1 MGCLNRVQLLGNVG
15 QEPRVQHLQS
25 GNKCATFSMAT
36 SEPAYTLQNG
46 TQVPE
51 RTEWHNVVA
60 WGRLAEIVEQYLPKG
75 SQVYVEGKMRTRKY
89 TGSDNIERYTTEV
102 VAEQIILLR
111 GTTPQQHGA
120 NSGSVSPQN
129 VQSGTTYQ
137 PTAQSMTQGT
147 TEGKN
152 EEEMPF

>member
-15 QEPRVQHLQS
+15 QEPRVQQLQS

-60 WGRLAEIVEQYLPKG
+60 WGRLADIVEQYLPKG
-75 SQVYVEGKMRTRKY
+75 AQVYVEGKMRTRKY
-89 TGSDNIERYTTEV
+89 TGSDNIERYATEV

-111 GTTPQQHGA
+111 GTTIQQGA
-120 NSGSVSPQN
+120 NNGSVSPQN
-129 VQSGTTYQ
+129 VQGGTTYQ
-137 PTAQSMTQGT
+137 PTAQSATQGT
-147 TEGKN
+147 TESEK
-152 EEEMPF
+152 EEDLPF

>member
-15 QEPRVQHLQS
+15 QEPRVQQLQS

-60 WGRLAEIVEQYLPKG
+60 WGRLADIVEQYLPKG
-75 SQVYVEGKMRTRKY
+75 TQVYVEGKMRTRKY
-89 TGSDNIERYTTEV
+89 TDKNQQERYTTEI
-102 VAEQIILLR
+102 VAENIVLLR

-129 VQSGTTYQ
+129 VQGGTTYQ
-137 PTAQSMTQGT
+137 QTAQSATQGT
-147 TEGKN
+147 TEGEK
-152 EEEMPF
+152 EEDLPF

>member
-1 MGCLNRVQLLGNVG
+1 MGCLNRVQLLGNIG
-15 QEPRVQHLQS
+15 QEPRVQQLQG

-60 WGRLAEIVEQYLPKG
+60 WGRLADIVEQYLPKG
-75 SQVYVEGKMRTRKY
+75 TQVYVEGKMRTREY
-89 TGSDNIERYTTEV
+89 TGSDNVKRYATEV

-111 GTTPQQHGA
+111 DRTRQHQTQ
-120 NSGSVSPQN
+120 NNGSVSPQPS
-129 VQSGTTYQ
+129 QGGTTYQ
-137 PTAQSMTQGT
+137 PTAQSATQGT
-147 TEGKN
+147 TEGNKDDDL
-152 EEEMPF
+152 PF

>member
-1 MGCLNRVQLLGNVG
+1 MGCLNRVQLIGNIG
-15 QEPRVQHLQS
+15 QEPRVQQLQG

-60 WGRLAEIVEQYLPKG
+60 WGWLADIVEQYLPKG
-75 SQVYVEGKMRTRKY
+75 TQVYVEGKMRTRKY
-89 TGSDNIERYTTEV
+89 KGNDNIERYVTEV

-111 GTTPQQHGA
+111 DSTRQRQA
-120 NSGSVSPQN
+120 QNNGSVSPQN
-129 VQSGTTYQ
+129 SQGGTTYQ
-137 PTAQSMTQGT
+137 QAAQSATEGM
-147 TEGKN
+147 TEGKK
-152 EEEMPF
+152 EDELPF